1 MVSSMSR
8 LLSMAAEL
16 AEVWTRF
23 YTLGMPQTAQQ
34 RRRQEIASDVWECLA
49 EVSTGE
55 RGSRDAAVEI
65 LARVFLGIPD
75 DILWR
80 LDYRMSTTST
90 RGHVPLWVNAS
101 GLGFPLTALALYSAG
116 SFSRFLNDSSVA
128 IAIRDSIWIFPALLT
143 LHGIAI
149 CAFIGFAALV
159 DLRILGWTLRRTPVL
174 EIGQS
179 LLPWAMGG
187 FAMVVLSGALVYLA
201 EPARF
206 AANSFFQVKVLML
219 FIGGLNAWGCYRRVY
234 QRATE
239 WDQAGQVPRSARI
252 ACGFSLA
259 FWAMLIVAG
268 QLTPFSS

>member
-1 MVSSMSR
+1 
-8 LLSMAAEL
+8 MAAEL
-16 AEVWTRF
+16 AGVWTRF

-34 RRRQEIASDVWECLA
+34 TRRREIASDVWECLA
-49 EVSTGE
+49 EVAHGE
-55 RGSRDAAVEI
+55 RRSRDAAVEI
-65 LARVFLGIPD
+65 LARMFLGIPD

-80 LDYRMSTTST
+80 LEYQMNATST
-90 RGHVPLWVNAS
+90 RGPVPLWVNAT
-101 GLGFPLTALALYSAG
+101 GLLLPLTALALYSAG
-116 SFSRFLNDSSVA
+116 SFSKFLNDSSIA
-128 IAIRDSIWIFPALLT
+128 IAIRESAWIFPALLT

-159 DLRILGWTLRRTPVL
+159 DMRILGWTLRRTPVF

-179 LLPWAMGG
+179 LLPWAMSG
-187 FAMVVLSGALVYLA
+187 FAVVVLSGVFVYLA

-206 AANSFFQVKVLML
+206 AANTFFQIKVLML
-219 FIGGLNAWGCYRRVY
+219 FLGGLNAWACYRRVY

-239 WDQAGQVPRSARI
+239 WDKAGQVPRGARI

-259 FWAMLIVAG
+259 FWTLLVVAG

>member
-34 RRRQEIASDVWECLA
+34 RRRREIASDVWECLA
-49 EVSTGE
+49 EVSLGG
-55 RGSRDAAVEI
+55 RRSRDAAAEI
-65 LARVFLGIPD
+65 LVRMFLGIPD

-80 LDYRMSTTST
+80 LEYQMNTTST
-90 RGHVPLWVNAS
+90 RGQVPLWVNAS
-101 GLGFPLTALALYSAG
+101 GLGLPLTALALYSAG
-116 SFSRFLNDSSVA
+116 SFSRFLNDSSIA
-128 IAIRDSIWIFPALLT
+128 IAIRDSLWIFPALLT

-179 LLPWAMGG
+179 LLPWAMSG
-187 FAMVVLSGALVYLA
+187 FAVVVLSGAFVYLA

-219 FIGGLNAWGCYRRVY
+219 FIGGLNAWACYRRVY
-234 QRATE
+234 QRASE